1 MAKQT
6 NNPKIDIVLIVMV
19 LACGVFLGWL
29 SVSRHASYNT
39 GYYDLG
45 IMAQSVW
52 TGTQG
57 DMLDHTAPGIGPH
70 SRMNIHVEWAYFL
83 LVPFYALWPDP
94 RLLLIAQAGLFV
106 VGAWPLYRLALRRT
120 NSLFVARALVLI
132 YLFYPTAQTSVLFDF
147 HGDTLA
153 MPILLFVL
161 DALDARSW
169 RWYAFFV
176 ALALSCKF
184 YVALPIAGI
193 GAYLLLWGED
203 STVRRAGVA
212 SLVAGVGYGAV
223 AFLVVRPL
231 FAPDVV
237 IEQIT
242 SGGVVAHYFGNWGEL
257 LATAGVRLVNALVVF
272 GPVLLVAWR
281 GWRWMLPGVPVALA
295 MLLSTG
301 PGGAYDFRYH
311 HYALVVPFLVM
322 AALEGVTIL
331 SRQSAQKGRRGGRW
345 RRDLGLSLFIVL
357 LFNGLLVNTP
367 LNPLAWRGVPER
379 ELDLSVY
386 QVSPRDRMKDRFL
399 EKIPPR
405 VALAS
410 STFLSTHQVNR
421 QTLYL
426 VRYPFDPPSYP
437 RVPEVAP
444 LVDYVLVDALFDWYR
459 PMGDGTFVGGATYDR
474 PALRDALYQPGY
486 GVVQSRDGLVLLQR
500 DAPAEQVLL
509 QEVAVEAI
517 LEATPLP
524 SVARFGAAIELEE
537 AQLEM
542 VGARRVRATFVWRA
556 GPALANGAD
565 YVAVSRLEGVANVRM
580 VHIPTYVLYPTAQW
594 EAGQRVRETFEVALP
609 ADMAAGSYTWR
620 VGWYALDHPL
630 AFATDARS
638 RLPGS
643 DEVVVDSIEVE

>member
-1 MAKQT
+1 
-6 NNPKIDIVLIVMV
+6 MV
-19 LACGVFLGWL
+19 LACGVLLGWL
-29 SVSRHASYNT
+29 SVARHESYNT

-94 RLLLIAQAGLFV
+94 RLLLIVQAGLFV
-106 VGAWPLYRLALRRT
+106 AGAWPLYRLALRRT
-120 NSLFVARALVLI
+120 DSIFAARSLVLI

-176 ALALSCKF
+176 VLALSCKF

-193 GAYLLLWGED
+193 GAYLLVWGED
-203 STVRRAGVA
+203 SAARRAGVA
-212 SLVAGVGYGAV
+212 SLVAGVGYGAI

-231 FAPDVV
+231 FAPEVV
-237 IEQIT
+237 TEQIT
-242 SGGVVAHYFGNWGEL
+242 GGGFVAHYFGNTSEL

-281 GWRWMLPGVPVALA
+281 GWRWLLPGGPVALA

-331 SRQSAQKGRRGGRW
+331 ARQSAQRGRRAVRW
-345 RRDLGLSLFIVL
+345 RRDLGLTLFIVL
-357 LFNGLLVNTP
+357 LFHGLLVNTP
-367 LNPLAWRGVPER
+367 LNPLAWKGVPER

-386 QVSPRDRMKDRFL
+386 QVSPRDQMKDRFL
-399 EKIPPR
+399 QTEIPPR
-405 VALAS
+405 AALAS

-426 VRYPFDPPSYP
+426 VRYPFDPPTYP

-474 PALRDALYQPGY
+474 QALHDALQQPGY
-486 GVVQSRDGLVLLQR
+486 GVVQARDGLVVLQR
-500 DAPAEQVLL
+500 DAPAERVLL
-509 QEVAVEAI
+509 QEVAVES
-517 LEATPLP
+517 LSEATPPPPL
-524 SVARFGAAIELEE
+524 ARFGAAIELEA
-537 AQLEM
+537 AQLA
-542 VGARRVRATFVWRA
+542 VVRPRRVRATFVWRA
-556 GPALANGAD
+556 GPALASGAD
-565 YVAVSRLEGVANVRM
+565 YVAVSRLEGVANARI
-580 VHIPTYVLYPTAQW
+580 VHIPTYVRYPTAQW
-594 EAGQRVRETFEVALP
+594 EPGQRVRETFEVALP
-609 ADMAAGSYTWR
+609 ADMAAGRYTWR
-620 VGWYALDHPL
+620 VGWYALEHPL
-630 AFATDARS
+630 SFATDARS
-638 RLPGS
+638 RLSGS
-643 DEVVVDSIEVE
+643 ADVVVDSIELE